1 MIRLLKIM
9 FLLLPFLMND
19 KINAQSSENGFTI
32 IPLGV
37 KGGLDE
43 SNLSAYLVKAN
54 GAEQFICLDAGTI
67 YAGLLK
73 ATNTGIYHPTNDPTD
88 FQKKYINSYF
98 ISHGHLDHTAGLVL
112 NSPGDSFKKNI
123 YAIPS
128 VIDVLKSSQFSS
140 KSWSNFANEGDKPII
155 GKYNYQYLVPEKE
168 IEVAGTGLSV
178 TPFVLS
184 HVKPYEST
192 AFLVRNQ
199 SDYLLY
205 LGDTGPDE
213 VEHSTQLANLWN
225 HIAPLIQ
232 KKQLKF
238 IFIEVSFSNKV
249 ADASLYG
256 HFTPKWLMKE
266 MSNLHQLTGDSLKE
280 VVIMVTHIKPC
291 DNCEATIKEELIK
304 SNTLGLTLHFPIQGE
319 LIQLKK

>member
-1 MIRLLKIM
+1 MKFISI
-9 FLLLPFLMND
+9 FLLAYLSFSSFQG
-19 KINAQSSENGFTI
+19 KAQSSKKGFTI

-43 SNLSAYLVKAN
+43 SNLSAYLIKAN

-67 YAGLLK
+67 YAGLQKTANLNYF
-73 ATNTGIYHPTNDPTD
+73 TPLTDPTEI
-88 FQKKYINSYF
+88 QKKYINSYF
-98 ISHGHLDHTAGLVL
+98 ITHGHLDHTAGLVI

-140 KSWSNFANEGDKPII
+140 KSWSNFANEGDKPTI
-155 GKYNYQYLVPEKE
+155 GKYQYQYLVPEKE
-168 IEVAGTGLSV
+168 IEIATAGVYV

-199 SDYLLY
+199 SEYLLY
-205 LGDTGPDE
+205 LGDTGPDQ
-213 VEHSTQLANLWN
+213 VEQSTQLANLWN

-232 KKQLKF
+232 KKQLKS

-249 ADASLYG
+249 ADSSLYG
-256 HFTPKWLMKE
+256 HLTPNWLIKE
-266 MSNLHQLTGDSLKE
+266 MGNLYQLAGETLKE
-280 VVIMVTHIKPC
+280 VSIMVTHIKPC
-291 DNCEATIKEELIK
+291 DNCEANIKEEIQK
-304 SNTLGLTLHFPIQGE
+304 TNSLGLKLYFPKQAEIIQ
-319 LIQLKK
+319 Q

>member
-1 MIRLLKIM
+1 MKFSTILLFILANFIYVQGK
-9 FLLLPFLMND
+9 
-19 KINAQSSENGFTI
+19 AQTSENGFTI

-54 GAEQFICLDAGTI
+54 GADQFICLDAGTI
-67 YAGLLK
+67 YTGLEK
-73 ATNTGIYHPTNDPTD
+73 AAKLGLFPPSKDATEV
-88 FQKKYINSYF
+88 QKKYINSYF

-140 KSWSNFANEGDKPII
+140 KSWSNFANEGDKPTI
-155 GKYNYQYLVPEKE
+155 GKYQYQYLVPEKE
-168 IEVAGTGLSV
+168 IEVPEAGVFV

-213 VEHSTQLANLWN
+213 VEKSIQLANLWK
-225 HIAPLIQ
+225 HVAPLIQ

-266 MSNLHQLTGDSLKE
+266 MSNLNQLAEGQLKE
-280 VVIMVTHIKPC
+280 TVIMVTHMKPC
-291 DNCEATIKEELIK
+291 DNCEATIKDELNK
-304 SNTLGLTLHFPIQGE
+304 SNTLGLNIHFPIQGE
-319 LIQLKK
+319 LIRQKH

>member
-1 MIRLLKIM
+1 MKSST
-9 FLLLPFLMND
+9 LLLFIIAILTCNLS
-19 KINAQSSENGFTI
+19 NSQSIQKGFTI

-54 GAEQFICLDAGTI
+54 GAEQYICLDAGTI
-67 YAGLLK
+67 YTGLEKAAISNYFSPLK
-73 ATNTGIYHPTNDPTD
+73 DATEI
-88 FQKKYINSYF
+88 QKKFINSYF
-98 ISHGHLDHTAGLVL
+98 ISHGHLDHTAGLVM
-112 NSPGDSFKKNI
+112 NSPADSFKKNI

-155 GKYNYQYLVPEKE
+155 GKYQYQYLVPEKE
-168 IEVAGTGLSV
+168 IEVNSAGVLV

-184 HVKPYEST
+184 HVKPYESS

-199 SDYLLY
+199 TDYLLY

-213 VEHSTQLANLWN
+213 VEYSNQLANLWN

-232 KKQLKF
+232 KKQLKS

-249 ADASLYG
+249 ADGSLYG
-256 HFTPKWLMKE
+256 HLTPNWLMKE
-266 MSNLHQLTGDSLKE
+266 MSKLHQLAGDRLKE
-280 VVIMVTHIKPC
+280 VSIMVTHIKPC
-291 DNCEATIKEELIK
+291 DHCETTIIDELQK
-304 SNTLGLTLHFPIQGE
+304 GNPLGLKLSFPKQGA
-319 LIQLKK
+319 IIYQ

>member
-1 MIRLLKIM
+1 MKFISI
-9 FLLLPFLMND
+9 FLLAYLSFSSFQG
-19 KINAQSSENGFTI
+19 KTQSSQKGFTI

-67 YAGLLK
+67 YAGLQK
-73 ATNTGIYHPTNDPTD
+73 AANLDYFTPLTDPTEI
-88 FQKKYINSYF
+88 QKKYINSYF
-98 ISHGHLDHTAGLVL
+98 ISHGHLDHTAGLVI

-123 YAIPS
+123 YVIPS
-128 VIDVLKSSQFSS
+128 VVDVLKSSQFSS

-155 GKYNYQYLVPEKE
+155 GKYQYQYLVPEKE
-168 IEVAGTGLSV
+168 IEVGTAGVDV

-199 SDYLLY
+199 SDYIVY

-213 VEHSTQLANLWN
+213 VEKSTQLKNLWN
-225 HIAPLIQ
+225 HLAPLIQ
-232 KKQLKF
+232 HNQLKA

-249 ADASLYG
+249 ADGSLYG
-256 HFTPKWLMKE
+256 HLTPHWLMKE
-266 MSNLHQLTGDSLKE
+266 MEILHQLAGDHLKD
-280 VVIMVTHIKPC
+280 VAIMITHIKPC
-291 DNCEATIKEELIK
+291 ENCETIIKEELQK
-304 SNTLGLTLHFPIQGE
+304 ANSLGLKLYFPKQAEIIQ
-319 LIQLKK
+319 Q

>member
-1 MIRLLKIM
+1 MKFISI
-9 FLLLPFLMND
+9 FLLAYLSFSGFQG
-19 KINAQSSENGFTI
+19 KAQSSQKGFTI

-67 YAGLLK
+67 YAGLQK
-73 ATNTGIYHPTNDPTD
+73 AANLNYFTPLTDPTEI
-88 FQKKYINSYF
+88 QKKYINSYF
-98 ISHGHLDHTAGLVL
+98 ISHGHLDHTAGLVI

-123 YAIPS
+123 FAIPS

-140 KSWSNFANEGDKPII
+140 KSWSNFANEGDKPTI
-155 GKYNYQYLVPEKE
+155 GKYQYQYLVPEKE
-168 IEVAGTGLSV
+168 IEVATAGVYV

-199 SDYLLY
+199 SEYLLY
-205 LGDTGPDE
+205 LGDTGPDQ
-213 VEHSTQLANLWN
+213 VEQSTQLANLWN

-232 KKQLKF
+232 KKQLKS

-249 ADASLYG
+249 ADGSLYG
-256 HFTPKWLMKE
+256 HLTPNWLMKE
-266 MSNLHQLTGDSLKE
+266 MGKLYQLAGETLKE
-280 VVIMVTHIKPC
+280 VSIMVTHMKPC
-291 DNCEATIKEELIK
+291 ENCEILIKEDLIK
-304 SNTLGLTLHFPIQGE
+304 ENTLGLKLQFPTQGQ
-319 LIQLKK
+319 LISIK

>member
-9 FLLLPFLMND
+9 FLLLPLLMNN

-67 YAGLLK
+67 YAGLQKAANLSLFTPLK
-73 ATNTGIYHPTNDPTD
+73 DATEI
-88 FQKKYINSYF
+88 QKKYINSYF

-155 GKYNYQYLVPEKE
+155 GKYNYQYLMPEKE
-168 IEVAGTGLSV
+168 IEVPEAGVFV

-213 VEHSTQLANLWN
+213 VEHSSQLANLWN

-238 IFIEVSFSNKV
+238 LFIEVSFSNKV

-256 HFTPKWLMKE
+256 HLTPKWLMKE

-280 VVIMVTHIKPC
+280 VVIMVTHMKPC

-304 SNTLGLTLHFPIQGE
+304 SNTLGLYLHFPTQGE
-319 LIQLKK
+319 HIQQRP

>member
-1 MIRLLKIM
+1 MKLFTIISIAILCCIGPAGK
-9 FLLLPFLMND
+9 
-19 KINAQSSENGFTI
+19 AQSPEKGFTI

-43 SNLSAYLVKAN
+43 SNLSAYLVSAK
-54 GAEQFICLDAGTI
+54 GAEKYICLDAGTI
-67 YAGLLK
+67 YTGLQKITKSNIFTPLK
-73 ATNTGIYHPTNDPTD
+73 DATDI
-88 FQKKYINSYF
+88 QKKYINSYF

-128 VIDVLKSSQFSS
+128 VIEVLKSSQFSS
-140 KSWSNFANEGDKPII
+140 KSWSNFANEGDKPMI
-155 GKYNYQYLVPEKE
+155 GKYNYQYLTPEKE
-168 IEVAGTGLSV
+168 IEVVGTGLFV

-199 SDYLLY
+199 SDYVLY

-225 HIAPLIQ
+225 HIVPLVQ
-232 KKQLKF
+232 KNQLQY

-249 ADASLYG
+249 PDASLYG
-256 HFTPKWLMKE
+256 HLTPNWLMKE
-266 MSNLHQLTGDSLKE
+266 MSQLQKLTGDKLKN

-291 DNCEATIKEELIK
+291 DGCEMVIKDELK
-304 SNTLGLTLHFPIQGE
+304 TANNLGLNIQFPQQGE
-319 LIQLKK
+319 LIQDKD

>member
-1 MIRLLKIM
+1 MKTSSL
-9 FLLLPFLMND
+9 FLFIIALFICNISNSQTNQ
-19 KINAQSSENGFTI
+19 KGFTI

-54 GAEQFICLDAGTI
+54 GAEQYICLDAGTI
-67 YAGLLK
+67 YAGLQK
-73 ATNTGIYHPTNDPTD
+73 AALSNYFGPLHDATEI
-88 FQKKYINSYF
+88 QKKFINSYF
-98 ISHGHLDHTAGLVL
+98 ISHGHLDHTAGLVM

-128 VIDVLKSSQFSS
+128 VIEVLKSSQFSS

-155 GKYNYQYLVPEKE
+155 GKYQYQYLVPEKE
-168 IEVAGTGLSV
+168 IEVNSAGVSV

-213 VEHSTQLANLWN
+213 VEHSNQLENLWN

-232 KKQLKF
+232 KKQLKS

-256 HFTPKWLMKE
+256 HLTPNWLMKE
-266 MSNLHQLTGDSLKE
+266 MNKLYLLAGDHLKE
-280 VVIMVTHIKPC
+280 VSIMVTHMKPC
-291 DNCEATIKEELIK
+291 DNCETNIKEDLQK
-304 SNTLGLTLHFPIQGE
+304 ANSLGLKLYFPKQGE
-319 LIQLKK
+319 IINQ

>member
-1 MIRLLKIM
+1 MKFSTILL
-9 FLLLPFLMND
+9 FALTSLLHLQG
-19 KINAQSSENGFTI
+19 KAQSAENGFTI

-54 GAEQFICLDAGTI
+54 GAEQYICLDAGTI
-67 YAGLLK
+67 YTGLQKAAKLGFFPPLK
-73 ATNTGIYHPTNDPTD
+73 DATEV
-88 FQKKYINSYF
+88 QKKYINSYF

-140 KSWSNFANEGDKPII
+140 RSWSNFANEGDKPVI

-168 IEVAGTGLSV
+168 IEVPEAGVFV

-232 KKQLKF
+232 KKQLKG
-238 IFIEVSFSNKV
+238 ILIEVSFSNKV
-249 ADASLYG
+249 PDTSLYG
-256 HFTPKWLMKE
+256 HLTPKWLMKE
-266 MSNLHQLTGDSLKE
+266 MGILDQLAGGHLKE
-280 VVIMVTHIKPC
+280 TVIMITHMKPC
-291 DNCEATIKEELIK
+291 DNCETTIKDELNK
-304 SNTLGLTLHFPIQGE
+304 SNTLGLTFHFPIQGE
-319 LIQLKK
+319 LIHQKD

>member
-1 MIRLLKIM
+1 MKTSSL
-9 FLLLPFLMND
+9 FLFIIALFICNISNSQTNQ
-19 KINAQSSENGFTI
+19 KGFTI

-54 GAEQFICLDAGTI
+54 GAEQYICLDAGTI
-67 YAGLLK
+67 YAGLQK
-73 ATNTGIYHPTNDPTD
+73 ANLSNYFGLLHDATEI
-88 FQKKYINSYF
+88 QKKFINSYF
-98 ISHGHLDHTAGLVL
+98 ISHGHLDHTAGLVM

-128 VIDVLKSSQFSS
+128 VIEVLKSSQFSS

-155 GKYNYQYLVPEKE
+155 GKYQYQYLVPEKE
-168 IEVAGTGLSV
+168 IEVNSAGVSV

-213 VEHSTQLANLWN
+213 VEHSNQLENLWN

-232 KKQLKF
+232 KKQLKS

-249 ADASLYG
+249 ADGSLYG
-256 HFTPKWLMKE
+256 HLTPNWLMKE
-266 MSNLHQLTGDSLKE
+266 MNKLYLLAGDHLKE
-280 VVIMVTHIKPC
+280 VSIMVTHMKPC
-291 DNCEATIKEELIK
+291 DNCETNIKEDLQK
-304 SNTLGLTLHFPIQGE
+304 VNSLGLKLYFPIQGE
-319 LIQLKK
+319 IINQ

>member
-1 MIRLLKIM
+1 MKFISI
-9 FLLLPFLMND
+9 FLLAYLSFSNFQG
-19 KINAQSSENGFTI
+19 KAQSSQKGFTI

-67 YAGLLK
+67 YAGLQK
-73 ATNTGIYHPTNDPTD
+73 AANLDYFTPLTDPTEI
-88 FQKKYINSYF
+88 QKKYINSYF
-98 ISHGHLDHTAGLVL
+98 ISHGHLDHTAGLVI

-128 VIDVLKSSQFSS
+128 VVDVLKSSQFSS

-155 GKYNYQYLVPEKE
+155 GKYQYQYLVPEKE
-168 IEVAGTGLSV
+168 IEVATAGVYV

-199 SDYLLY
+199 SEYLLY

-213 VEHSTQLANLWN
+213 VEKSTQLKNLWN
-225 HIAPLIQ
+225 HLAPLIQ
-232 KKQLKF
+232 HNQLKS

-249 ADASLYG
+249 ADGSLYG
-256 HFTPKWLMKE
+256 HLTPHWLMKE
-266 MSNLHQLTGDSLKE
+266 MEILHQLAGDHLKD
-280 VVIMVTHIKPC
+280 VAIMVTHMKPC
-291 DNCEATIKEELIK
+291 ENCETIIKEELQK
-304 SNTLGLTLHFPIQGE
+304 ANSLGLKLYFPKQAEIIQ
-319 LIQLKK
+319 Q

>member
-1 MIRLLKIM
+1 MKIHS
-9 FLLLPFLMND
+9 FLFILFFS
-19 KINAQSSENGFTI
+19 IIAFHTNAQNNEKGFTI

-43 SNLSAYLVKAN
+43 SNLSAYLVRAN

-67 YAGLLK
+67 YTGLQKAANLSLFTPLK
-73 ATNTGIYHPTNDPTD
+73 DATEI
-88 FQKKYINSYF
+88 QKKYINSYF

-168 IEVAGTGLSV
+168 IEVSGTGLFV

-199 SDYLLY
+199 SDYILY

-213 VEHSTQLANLWN
+213 VEKSTQLANLWN

-232 KKQLKF
+232 KKQLKS
-238 IFIEVSFSNKV
+238 ILIEVSFSNKV
-249 ADASLYG
+249 PDASLYG
-256 HFTPKWLMKE
+256 HLTPKWLIRE
-266 MSNLHQLTGDSLKE
+266 MSNLYQLTGDKLKE
-280 VVIMVTHIKPC
+280 LTIMVTHIKPC
-291 DNCEATIKEELIK
+291 DNCETSIMDELNK
-304 SNTLGLTLHFPIQGE
+304 ANTLGLQFNFPKQG
-319 LIQLKK
+319 QLLQFKD

>member
-1 MIRLLKIM
+1 MKTSSL
-9 FLLLPFLMND
+9 FLFIIALFICNISNSQTNQ
-19 KINAQSSENGFTI
+19 KGFTI

-54 GAEQFICLDAGTI
+54 GAEQYICLDAGTI
-67 YAGLLK
+67 YAGLQK
-73 ATNTGIYHPTNDPTD
+73 ANLSNYFGLLHDATEI
-88 FQKKYINSYF
+88 QKKFINSYF
-98 ISHGHLDHTAGLVL
+98 ISHGHLDHTAGLVM

-128 VIDVLKSSQFSS
+128 VIEVLKSSQFSS

-155 GKYNYQYLVPEKE
+155 GKYQYQYLVPEKE
-168 IEVAGTGLSV
+168 IEVNSAGVSV

-213 VEHSTQLANLWN
+213 VEHSNQLENLWN

-232 KKQLKF
+232 KKQLKS

-249 ADASLYG
+249 ADGSLYG
-256 HFTPKWLMKE
+256 HLTPNWLMKE
-266 MSNLHQLTGDSLKE
+266 MNKLYLLAGAHLKE
-280 VVIMVTHIKPC
+280 VSIMITHMKPC
-291 DNCEATIKEELIK
+291 ENCETNIKEDLQK
-304 SNTLGLTLHFPIQGE
+304 VNSLGLKLYFPKQGE
-319 LIQLKK
+319 IINQ